1 MIAAKAT
8 GRPSLQRGPARS
20 SDRARAGALAA
31 GGIAVC
37 AALLALAPLAS
48 LAVIAAGSTE
58 DLWLHL
64 VRYVIPVALVQTALL
79 LAGVA
84 AVTVIVGVGA
94 AWAVTTF
101 QFPGRDALAWMLA
114 LPLAIPTYIVA
125 YVYAD
130 LLDAFGPVQSALRA
144 LFGFRAAADYWFPS
158 VRSLGGAILVM
169 GFVLYP
175 YVYLAARAMFQTQAA
190 QFVEAARVLGA
201 RPFRLA
207 LQISLPMARPA
218 IAVGVALALLET
230 LNDIGASEYLG
241 VQTLTLSIFTTWLN
255 RGSLAGAAQIACVML
270 VLVAALIALERYGRR
285 GRAFTAMTQQGAR
298 FSSRIMLKG
307 PARWIA
313 VLLCFVPVVLGFLLP
328 AGFLLYE
335 VVLRGLLLG
344 FDPALIRPALTTIA
358 LAAVATALVLA
369 IGFSAAAAMRYLRHP
384 FVDACVNVA
393 GIGYAIPGTVLA
405 LGLLTPLVLV
415 DEGVNAAIRALGGSG
430 VGLLLAGS
438 VAALIIAY
446 VIRFLAIALGFAQAG
461 FARIAPEFDDIARML
476 GAGPATLARTIHLPL
491 VRPAIGGAALLVFVD
506 CLKELPATLLLRPLN
521 VETLSTYIYQYATRG
536 NFEEGSLAALI
547 IVLVGLPAVMLISR
561 HADAR
566 FIPRRRTP

>member
-8 GRPSLQRGPARS
+8 GWLSLKRGSARS
-20 SDRARAGALAA
+20 PERARAGAIAA
-31 GGIAVC
+31 GGIAVG

-48 LAVIAAGSTE
+48 LAVIALGQTG

-64 VRYVIPVALVQTALL
+64 INYVVPVALVQTVLL

-84 AVTVIVGVGA
+84 AVTITIGVGA

-101 QFPGRDALAWMLA
+101 QFPGRDTLTWMLA

-125 YVYAD
+125 YIYVD
-130 LLDAFGPVQSALRA
+130 LLDSYGPVQSSLRA
-144 LFGFRAAADYWFPS
+144 MLGYKTAAEYWFPS
-158 VRSLGGAILVM
+158 VRSLGGAILLM
-169 GFVLYP
+169 GLVLYP

-190 QFVEAARVLGA
+190 QFSEAARVLGA

-207 LQISLPMARPA
+207 LQISLPLARPA

-230 LNDIGASEYLG
+230 LNDIGLSEYLG

-270 VLVAALIALERYGRR
+270 IFVAALIALERYGRR
-285 GRAFTAMTQQGAR
+285 GRTFTAMTQQGAR
-298 FSSRIMLKG
+298 FSSRTALKG
-307 PARWIA
+307 ASRWVA
-313 VLLCFVPVVLGFLLP
+313 ALLCFVPVVLGFLLP
-328 AGFLLYE
+328 TGFLLYE
-335 VVLRGLLLG
+335 VVLRGLLVG
-344 FDPALIRPALTTIA
+344 FESELIRPALTTVA
-358 LAAVATALVLA
+358 LAAVATILVLA
-369 IGFSAAAAMRYLRHP
+369 LGFSAVAATRYLRHP
-384 FVDACVNVA
+384 FVGACVNVA

-405 LGLLTPLVLV
+405 LGVLTPLVLI
-415 DEGVNAAIRALGGSG
+415 DEGFNAVARAFGSNG

-438 VAALIIAY
+438 VAAVIIAY

-461 FARIAPEFDDIARML
+461 FARISPDFDDVARML
-476 GAGPATLARTIHLPL
+476 GAGPATLARTIHWPL
-491 VRPAIGGAALLVFVD
+491 LRPALWGASLLVFVD

-536 NFEEGSLAALI
+536 SFEEGSLAALI
-547 IVLVGLPAVMLISR
+547 IILVGIPAVLLITR

-566 FIPRRRTP
+566 FIPRRR